1 MHDGM
6 WGHGSMAW
14 GGTLMVL
21 ASLFWLALLVLIVV
35 VIMRLWPGSET
46 FRSSAPRED
55 EALSILRQ
63 RYARG
68 EIDSEE
74 FEQKRRDLRS

>member
-1 MHDGM
+1 MHDWM
-6 WGHGSMAW
+6 WGQGPMAW
-14 GGTLMVL
+14 GWFMMIL
-21 ASLFWLALLVLIVV
+21 AALFWLALLALIVLLIV
-35 VIMRLWPGSET
+35 RLWPGAGT
-46 FRSSAPRED
+46 FQSSAPRED

-74 FEQKRRDLRS
+74 FERRRRQLLG